1 MMKYF
6 GKNVFKIS
14 SCLHVSH
21 RMSGQICG
29 QNPNLPC
36 HFGQTLKEFESFL
49 HFLLNFFII
58 CYYLYL
64 FIKLKHFENFRKDI
78 LMNFLENS

>member
-1 MMKYF
+1 MF
-6 GKNVFKIS
+6 LIEWVGKSVGKI
-14 SCLHVSH
+14 LIYHV
-21 RMSGQICG
+21 I
-29 QNPNLPC
+29 
-36 HFGQTLKEFESFL
+36 FGQTLKEFESFL

-58 CYYLYL
+58 CYCLYL